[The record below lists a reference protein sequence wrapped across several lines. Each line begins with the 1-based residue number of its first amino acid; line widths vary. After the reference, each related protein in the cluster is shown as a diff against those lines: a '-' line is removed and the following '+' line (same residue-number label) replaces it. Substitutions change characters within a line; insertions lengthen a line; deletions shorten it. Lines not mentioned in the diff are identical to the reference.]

1 MEKKG
6 RLLVVDFGRLP
17 SKGRGFLAHLHRHGR
32 VDLSDLVGLS
42 TAAGLD
48 VGDRVGVRLVS
59 VNVERGFID
68 FERTS

>member
-1 MEKKG
+1 MTGVSNKG
-6 RLLVVDFGRLP
+6 TWVRALRPPVEGKVV
-17 SKGRGFLAHLHRHGR
+17 KG
-32 VDLSDLVGLS
+32 
-42 TAAGLD
+42 AAGLD